1 MHSAARTGLHHSLPL
16 GIALGAGSA
25 KGFAHIGV
33 LTELEA
39 VGVRPDLI
47 CGTSSGA
54 LIAAIYAAGKLDE
67 FEAWTRQL
75 DVPAILRLL
84 DLNFTVSGGMATAQ
98 RLIEHFRAEMGDLA
112 IEDLATPFAAIATDL
127 YTGREVWLTRGSL
140 WDAVRASVAVPGL
153 LTPQLVDG
161 RWLVDGG
168 LVNPVPVS
176 LCRALGAEKVIAV
189 NLLADV
195 IGKHIGH
202 GGRERP
208 IEPVE
213 PRDNS
218 LLDAVTTE
226 LRSRAGAMVPS
237 WLRGGD
243 TDAPGMMTVVASSL
257 DIMQD
262 RITRS
267 RLAGEPPE
275 LLLTP
280 RLAHVSLLEFH
291 RAAEAIDIGRRC
303 VQLSRQSICE
313 LLGLPYPQETGPGD
327 GGPGHDGPG
336 NGTPGSGA
344 VRGDAS
350 GPPATGTGS
359 PPD

>member
-1 MHSAARTGLHHSLPL
+1 MHSAPPTGPHHSLPL

-25 KGFAHIGV
+25 KGFAHIGA
-33 LTELEA
+33 LAELEA
-39 VGVRPDLI
+39 LGARPDLI

-54 LIAAIYAAGKLDE
+54 LVAALYAAGKLDE
-67 FEAWTRQL
+67 FEAWARQL

-84 DLNFTVSGGMATAQ
+84 DLNFSLSGGMATAQ
-98 RLIEHFRAEMGDLA
+98 RLIEHFRKDIGDIA

-153 LTPQLVDG
+153 LTPQQIDG

-168 LVNPVPVS
+168 LVNPVPIS
-176 LCRALGAEKVIAV
+176 LCRALGAEKVIAI

-195 IGKHIGH
+195 IGKHVGQ

-213 PRDNS
+213 AQDNS
-218 LLDAVTTE
+218 LLDALTTE
-226 LRSRAGAMVPS
+226 LRNRAGAIVPN
-237 WLRGGD
+237 WLRGGED
-243 TDAPGMMTVVASSL
+243 NAPGVMTVVASSL

-280 RLAHVSLLEFH
+280 RLAHISLLEFH
-291 RAAEAIDIGRRC
+291 RAAEAIDVGRHC
-303 VQLSRQSICE
+303 VQLSRQPICE
-313 LLGLPYPQETGPGD
+313 LLGLPLAAADEERLPA
-327 GGPGHDGPG
+327 
-336 NGTPGSGA
+336 PGSDNPE
-344 VRGDAS
+344 RD
-350 GPPATGTGS
+350 
-359 PPD
+359 